1 MKRLLIGLT
10 IAGSVFASSVDA
22 ATHTVKLL
30 TTGTNSQMMVMEPA
44 YLAVEVGD
52 SVVFTPSD
60 STHNVESFAI
70 PAGATPFN
78 SAMGQPVTITFDK
91 EGAYF
96 YKCTPHFMLGMIGMI
111 QAGSAVN
118 KSEVTASWKALE
130 AQVVMNKER
139 GQALLSSL
147 K

>member
-1 MKRLLIGLT
+1 MKRLLVALIIT
-10 IAGSVFASSVDA
+10 GSIFTSLVDA
-22 ATHTVKLL
+22 ATHSVKLL
-30 TTGTNSQMMVMEPA
+30 TTGENGQMMVMEPA

-60 STHNVESFAI
+60 STHNVESIVI
-70 PAGATPFN
+70 PAGAKPFN
-78 SAMGQPVTITFDK
+78 TAMGQPVTITFDK

-111 QAGSAVN
+111 QAGAAVN
-118 KSEVTASWKALE
+118 KSEVAASWKALE

-139 GQALLSSL
+139 GQSLLSSL